1 VFRFNPGKEQRI
13 FPKKHPYF
21 PKGCGDCGLNQ
32 YAVGKGK
39 PQCAVCNAFKDINE
53 SFDEFRKLAKE
64 YNLTRFDFYSGGYIA
79 THPSHN
85 FVFKIQKIKDA
96 KKNTTYTPIH
106 SSGDIEI
113 IVANNLCDQ
122 GGKVIFQKEKGN
134 NYKTGDIRFKG
145 EEWDI
150 KYCNTFN
157 EESIRKIIKNAS
169 EQADNIIFYS
179 DFEEKIINTIKSA
192 AGRDNFLIDIYFMKK
207 DGDLIKIKKRELL
220 SLFAYSD
227 PPPLARLVEYP
238 EGFPKFFCKD
248 TLKSIICQVF
258 LQKNVIFVINKPS
271 MLLLSSLGRRFF
283 LVRASDKAF
292 F

>member
-1 VFRFNPGKEQRI
+1 MRRLQAEYNFAVASAQSAGKWRVRYEPSNPSEALARGRSATYKPNADGVNKAGVFRFNPGIEQRI

-122 GGKVIFQKEKGN
+122 GGKVIFQKENGN

-207 DGDLIKIKKRELL
+207 DGDLIKIKKRE
-220 SLFAYSD
+220 
-227 PPPLARLVEYP
+227 
-238 EGFPKFFCKD
+238 
-248 TLKSIICQVF
+248 
-258 LQKNVIFVINKPS
+258 
-271 MLLLSSLGRRFF
+271 
-283 LVRASDKAF
+283 
-292 F
+292 